1 MRLMGMRFKD
11 FTWKDNP
18 VSLRVAHA
26 RRVGE
31 VNVPYGESK
40 AEELGPQRR
49 SVTGEGYFAGED
61 CMEAWAGLQRAFS
74 QKGPGLLQLPGVEPF
89 WALMDSLELVGA
101 QGKDLVRYTF
111 SFTEWAFIRIKRIST
126 GSHNCNIQVPG
137 TGSQSLVIAILY
149 AFSPFGLP
157 ENTALQP
164 VFPRFPIS
172 TVNSIFGLSSY

>member
-49 SVTGEGYFAGED
+49 NVTGEGYFAGED
-61 CMEAWAGLQRAFS
+61 CMEAWAGLQGAFS
-74 QKGPGLLQLPGVEPF
+74 QGGPGLLQLPGVEPF
-89 WALMDSLELVGA
+89 WALMASLELVGA

-111 SFTEWAFIRIKRIST
+111 SFTEWEGRVAYA
-126 GSHNCNIQVPG
+126 GSG
-137 TGSQSLVIAILY
+137 TYRAQAGESLWQY
-149 AFSPFGLP
+149 A
-157 ENTALQP
+157 N
-164 VFPRFPIS
+164 RW
-172 TVNSIFGLSSY
+172 GLSIEKLVEANPHIRDICALEEGEKVMLP

>member
-49 SVTGEGYFAGED
+49 NVTGEGYFAGED

-111 SFTEWAFIRIKRIST
+111 SFTEW
-126 GSHNCNIQVPG
+126 
-137 TGSQSLVIAILY
+137 
-149 AFSPFGLP
+149 
-157 ENTALQP
+157 
-164 VFPRFPIS
+164 
-172 TVNSIFGLSSY
+172 

>member
-49 SVTGEGYFAGED
+49 NVTGEGYFAGED

-111 SFTEWAFIRIKRIST
+111 SFTEWEGRAAYA
-126 GSHNCNIQVPG
+126 GSG
-137 TGSQSLVIAILY
+137 TYCAQAGESLWQY
-149 AFSPFGLP
+149 S
-157 ENTALQP
+157 N
-164 VFPRFPIS
+164 RW
-172 TVNSIFGLSSY
+172 GLSIEKLVEANPHIRDICALEEGEKVMLP